1 MDGEKMEWRH
11 TRWDDGLLVYTAIA
25 KVANTSLKSA
35 MLQSFTPSASRMN
48 PHSADVPYQ
57 TIEPNRVGA
66 DVPQHLHVAFVRNPF
81 DRFVSFWSDKIQ
93 GSGMNDGIRAL
104 GFDVGMG
111 FSETVRIAAE
121 IPDEE
126 TDPHIRSQSF
136 LLLNEKNQLRPDVI
150 CRFERLTTDWNLL
163 REIVKFRTGIKM
175 VRLPHRRV
183 SDHDHF
189 KDYYDRETRA
199 LIRHRYALDFE
210 RLNYGQPVLPRR
222 RMNIDDRVEQLV
234 ASMTTVPAV
243 LDLTPATIDRAQN
256 IRTNRGLYVAMLE
269 HNRGG
274 NLERL
279 TALEGGRVPHQ
290 MFNVLIVDEQTTTE
304 REPHATM
311 RRLFE
316 DSGRHVLLT

>member
-1 MDGEKMEWRH
+1 MEWRH

-35 MLQSFTPSASRMN
+35 LLQSFTPNASRVN

-57 TIEPNRVGA
+57 TIGPDRI
-66 DVPQHLHVAFVRNPF
+66 DIDSPHHLHIAFVRNPF

-93 GSGMNDGIRAL
+93 GSGMTDGIRAL

-111 FSETVRIAAE
+111 FSETARIAAE

-126 TDPHIRSQSF
+126 MDPHARSQSF
-136 LLLNEKNQLRPDVI
+136 LLLNEKHQLRPDVI
-150 CRFERLTTDWNLL
+150 CRFERLTTDWNLV
-163 REIVKFRTGIKM
+163 REIVKFRTEIEM

-183 SDHDHF
+183 SNHNHF

-210 RLNYGQPVLPRR
+210 RLNYGKPLLTRR
-222 RMNIDDRVEQLV
+222 RSNIDDRVEHLV
-234 ASMTTVPAV
+234 ASMATVPAV
-243 LDLTPATIDRAQN
+243 LDLTPTTIDRARN
-256 IRTNRGLYVAMLE
+256 IRTKRGLYLPMLKD
-269 HNRGG
+269 NRGG
-274 NLERL
+274 NLARL
-279 TALEGGRVPHQ
+279 SSLEHGRVPHQ
-290 MFNVLIVDEQTTTE
+290 MFNVLIVDEQATTE

-316 DSGRHVLLT
+316 DSGRHVLLA